1 MVLDDKLILSKTSIF
16 ESVNRTFFTSS
27 SFAIAL
33 FVSTQTKLYNN
44 DYNRY
49 FIRFIALTIL
59 LLNIVYCYLNVND
72 YSAFIKKIIIDK
84 TPINKYTTYNIYI
97 LYSYLIILLIFMLF
111 NLYINFK

>member
-1 MVLDDKLILSKTSIF
+1 MVLDDKLILSKESIF
-16 ESVNRTFFTSS
+16 ESVHRTFFASS

-59 LLNIVYCYLNVND
+59 LLNIVYFYLTVND
-72 YSAFIKKIIIDK
+72 YSKFIKQISIYE
-84 TPINKYTTYNIYI
+84 TYINKYTTYNIYI
-97 LYSYLIILLIFMLF
+97 LYLYLIILLIFMLF

>member
-1 MVLDDKLILSKTSIF
+1 MVLDNKLILSKTSIF

-33 FVSTQTKLYNN
+33 FVSTQTELYNN

-49 FIRFIALTIL
+49 FIRFISLSIL
-59 LLNIVYCYLNVND
+59 LLNIIYCYLNVND
-72 YSAFIKKIIIDK
+72 YSVFIRKIIIDE
-84 TPINKYTTYNIYI
+84 TYINKYTKFNIYI
-97 LYSYLIILLIFMLF
+97 LYLYLIILLIFMLF

>member
-72 YSAFIKKIIIDK
+72 YSEFIKKIIIDK
-84 TPINKYTTYNIYI
+84 TPINKYTKYNIYI
-97 LYSYLIILLIFMLF
+97 LYSYLIILLIFILF
-111 NLYINFK
+111 NLYIIFK